1 MVRKTKEE
9 ECNEF
14 ITAKYSGKQVMDK
27 LDLMHNDIKN
37 LESQVKLTNGKVKMH
52 SKMIWALWSV
62 LITLTITLVTI
73 FMEKLAN
80 I

>member
-27 LDLMHNDIKN
+27 LELMHTDIKN
-37 LESQVKLTNGKVKMH
+37 LESQVKLTNGKVKFH
-52 SKMIWALWSV
+52 SKVLWSFGTTLLGIIAAV
-62 LITLTITLVTI
+62 VVALITNRLSL
-73 FMEKLAN
+73 
-80 I
+80 